1 MSVNEKVADYLG
13 EALPIGTPVTYWLG
27 FREGDGIKSVTR
39 SNVWDVCGTP
49 VVMVRG
55 AAGGIAL
62 THIERRE
69 LDDTDREPD
78 CLAGWVEGNRR
89 LFIDFPDEGA
99 PVASQTRIA
108 EVLLGHQMEWVEGAK
123 TFDCSCN
130 EDGSLDWMGTIT
142 EAVQH
147 QLDAMLAAGV
157 FRDEATA
164 KAEAIR
170 EAAQA
175 QRQLAADARTNNGQA
190 EHEDFADWLD
200 DRAFAID
207 PAVVEGAHP

>member
-1 MSVNEKVADYLG
+1 MARPAKTLREAARDLTLMSDDGSEYTHNEGCQG
-13 EALPIGTPVTYWLG
+13 EAECPA
-27 FREGDGIKSVTR
+27 
-39 SNVWDVCGTP
+39 C
-49 VVMVRG
+49 
-55 AAGGIAL
+55 
-62 THIERRE
+62 
-69 LDDTDREPD
+69 
-78 CLAGWVEGNRR
+78 WVEDIRK
-89 LFIDFPDEGA
+89 LFIDFPEETA
-99 PVASQTRIA
+99 PVASQARIA

-157 FRDEATA
+157 FRDEATV

-175 QRQLAADARTNNGQA
+175 QRQLAADARTNNGHA
-190 EHEDFADWLD
+190 EHTDIADWLD

-207 PAVVEGAHP
+207 PARLEGAHP